1 MEENTVGRFAP
12 SPSGRMHL
20 GNLFCALMA
29 WLAARAEGGRMLLRV
44 EDLDQERCP
53 RKYADLLEEDLLWLG
68 LSWEEGGSRGGQARP
83 LLPKRAHRRLPKLP
97 GTAAG
102 HGACVPL
109 LLQQG
114 RASRR
119 PGPPPV

>member
-20 GNLFCALMA
+20 GNVFCALMA

-53 RKYADLLEEDLLWLG
+53 RKYADL
-68 LSWEEGGSRGGQARP
+68 
-83 LLPKRAHRRLPKLP
+83 
-97 GTAAG
+97 
-102 HGACVPL
+102 
-109 LLQQG
+109 
-114 RASRR
+114 SRR
-119 PGPPPV
+119 PSGLRKTR